1 MQIPKSFLFVCAAA
15 YCMALQ
21 PLRAADAD
29 TDSKLREALEK
40 KLDELQTQPPA
51 TAPQP
56 KKEAP
61 APELKTM
68 ALVAGQ
74 AVVVASNVNVRGQAK
89 LKSEVV
95 TQITKGQSVTVLE
108 EIVRNDSG
116 PDEPSAWAKITLP
129 PGAHVWINSSFINAT
144 NKTVLPEKLNLRSGP
159 GENYSVIGILQRG
172 DALKEVTTQGEWTEI
187 EAPTSAYAFVATQY
201 LKQEAS
207 APPTPTPA
215 PPEPPPTPKTVAVA
229 PPVAPAAQP
238 PPAPAVSAPPP
249 AGGRPTPPAQWTP
262 PPVARPSQKPAA
274 APAPAVQSTAKP
286 VLTAPPPVDSETIAK
301 AREAMRQKMAEMETQ
316 SAPAAAIPAQP
327 VPAVQPM
334 PAAVA
339 PAPAPAPAAAAPPVI
354 AQPAPAPTP
363 VPAPT
368 VQAPP
373 VVVQPAPA
381 PAPAVQTAP
390 QATLAAPTPV
400 DSETIAK
407 AREALRQ
414 KMKELEA
421 QPPAEA
427 TTVTP
432 AGTKTTP
439 ETKPIATQSQSS
451 PAQSEAKPMAEKPP
465 KKAGKVTGASAFPP
479 LAAPPPSVSADK
491 DQRLQKL
498 LRKYRAD
505 QITPEEYHQQRAK
518 ILAEP

>member
-1 MQIPKSFLFVCAAA
+1 
-15 YCMALQ
+15 
-21 PLRAADAD
+21 
-29 TDSKLREALEK
+29 
-40 KLDELQTQPPA
+40 
-51 TAPQP
+51 
-56 KKEAP
+56 
-61 APELKTM
+61 M

-172 DALKEVTTQGEWTEI
+172 DALKEVTTQGDWTEI
-187 EAPTSAYAFVATQY
+187 EAPASAYAFVATQY

-238 PPAPAVSAPPP
+238 PPAQAVSTPPP

-262 PPVARPSQKPAA
+262 PPVARPSQKPAVAA
-274 APAPAVQSTAKP
+274 APAPTPEPAPAAAVQSTAKP
-286 VLTAPPPVDSETIAK
+286 VLTAPPPVDPEAIAK
-301 AREAMRQKMAEMETQ
+301 AREAMRQKMAEMEAQ
-316 SAPAAAIPAQP
+316 SAPAAAIPAQH

-339 PAPAPAPAAAAPPVI
+339 PAPAPAPVVPAPPIV

-373 VVVQPAPA
+373 VVVQPTPVA
-381 PAPAVQTAP
+381 APAVQTAP

-414 KMKELEA
+414 KMKELET

-427 TTVTP
+427 TNVTS
-432 AGTKTTP
+432 AVTKAAP
-439 ETKPIATQSQSS
+439 ETKPIATQSQGS
-451 PAQSEAKPMAEKPP
+451 PTPPEAKPMAEKPP
-465 KKAGKVTGASAFPP
+465 KKAGKVTGESSFLP

-491 DQRLQKL
+491 DQRLQEL

>member
-1 MQIPKSFLFVCAAA
+1 MPSTRSGESKSAGVRSGGSGCDPCCFIPGHGPGKNWFQPGKLLRQPPFCRKKALMQISKSFLVVCAAA
-15 YCMALQ
+15 YCVVLQ

-29 TDSKLREALEK
+29 TDPKLREALEK

-56 KKEAP
+56 KKKAP

-172 DALKEVTTQGEWTEI
+172 DALKEVTTQGDWTEI
-187 EAPTSAYAFVATQY
+187 EAPASAYAFVATQY

-238 PPAPAVSAPPP
+238 PPAPVVSTP
-249 AGGRPTPPAQWTP
+249 ARM
-262 PPVARPSQKPAA
+262 
-274 APAPAVQSTAKP
+274 
-286 VLTAPPPVDSETIAK
+286 DSEGAAK
-301 AREAMRQKMAEMETQ
+301 E
-316 SAPAAAIPAQP
+316 
-327 VPAVQPM
+327 
-334 PAAVA
+334 
-339 PAPAPAPAAAAPPVI
+339 
-354 AQPAPAPTP
+354 
-363 VPAPT
+363 
-368 VQAPP
+368 
-373 VVVQPAPA
+373 
-381 PAPAVQTAP
+381 
-390 QATLAAPTPV
+390 
-400 DSETIAK
+400 
-407 AREALRQ
+407 REALRQ
-414 KMKELEA
+414 KMDALQGQPA
-421 QPPAEA
+421 VAAPQPLGGRPVPPA
-427 TTVTP
+427 
-432 AGTKTTP
+432 
-439 ETKPIATQSQSS
+439 Q
-451 PAQSEAKPMAEKPP
+451 
-465 KKAGKVTGASAFPP
+465 
-479 LAAPPPSVSADK
+479 
-491 DQRLQKL
+491 
-498 LRKYRAD
+498 
-505 QITPEEYHQQRAK
+505 
-518 ILAEP
+518 